1 MQIEGVRLAGNVIGG
16 QEVPASSGARR
27 MKTAPATGAD
37 LFYVAESDATDIDSA
52 VEAALNAQ
60 KIWAG
65 LSVAER
71 KDALLHW
78 ARNLRSVFEDIAQLD
93 AVDSGSPLGDGRKGL
108 LRGIEHLEHFAGL
121 GFELTGQTVPA
132 TAGNL
137 HYTVR
142 EPFGVVGILTPFN
155 HPSFFPIKLA
165 APALAAGNAVV
176 IKPSEQTP
184 LSASIIATAAVGALP
199 DGLVNVVQ
207 GGPEAGQA
215 LVAHRKVH
223 RLHLTGG
230 VPTGLAIQRAAA
242 ESGIVKHVTL
252 ELGGKNP
259 LIVFPDVSA
268 ESAASA
274 AVKGMNFTHQG
285 QSCGSTSRLF
295 VHSSMAEEVTALI
308 AEKVAAIKIGLPD
321 DPESEMGSMVSV
333 KHQQRVLAMIE
344 MAKED
349 GAHLLIGGEAGS
361 GELANG
367 AYVMPTVFTGVRPDM
382 RIAQQE
388 VFGPVLSII
397 EWDDEDKMIEAANS
411 TDYGLTAAIWT
422 NNLQK
427 ALETAAKVESG
438 YVWVNGVVSRYLG
451 VPFGGYKNS
460 GTGLEHSRETML
472 SYTQEKS
479 ISVVLSRG
487 VV

>member
-1 MQIEGVRLAGNVIGG
+1 MDIEGVRLSGNVINGR
-16 QEVPASSGARR
+16 EVESLSGARR

-37 LFYVAESDATDIDSA
+37 LFYVAESNAADVDSA
-52 VEAALNAQ
+52 VNAALAAQ
-60 KIWAG
+60 KTWRAM
-65 LSVAER
+65 SVAER
-71 KDALLHW
+71 KGALVHW
-78 ARNLRSVFEDIAQLD
+78 ARNLRSVFEDIAELD
-93 AVDSGSPLGDGRKGL
+93 ASDSGSPLGDGRQGL
-108 LRGIEHLEHFAGL
+108 LHGIEHLEHFAGL
-121 GFELTGQTVPA
+121 GFELTGQTIPA
-132 TAGNL
+132 TPGNL
-137 HYTVR
+137 HYTLR

-184 LSASIIATAAVGALP
+184 LSASLIATAAIGALP

-207 GGPEAGQA
+207 GGPDVGRA
-215 LVAHRKVH
+215 LVEHRKVH

-230 VPTGLAIQRAAA
+230 VPTGLAIQRTAA
-242 ESGIVKHVTL
+242 ESGMVKHVTL

-259 LIVFPDVSA
+259 LIVFPDVSP
-268 ESAASA
+268 ESAATA

-295 VHSSMAEEVTALI
+295 VHASMAEEVAALI
-308 AEKVAAIKIGLPD
+308 AKKVAEIKVGLPE

-333 KHQQRVLAMIE
+333 KHQQRVLSMIE
-344 MAKED
+344 MAKDD
-349 GAHLLIGGEAGS
+349 GAELLVGGGAGT
-361 GELANG
+361 GDLANG

-397 EWDDEDKMIEAANS
+397 EWEDEDEMIEAANS

-427 ALETAAKVESG
+427 ALDTAAKIESG
-438 YVWVNGVVSRYLG
+438 FVWINGVVSRYLG
-451 VPFGGYKNS
+451 VPFGGFKNS

-479 ISVVLSRG
+479 VSVMLSRG
-487 VV
+487 LV

>member
-1 MQIEGVRLAGNVIGG
+1 MHIEGIRLAGNVIGG
-16 QEVPASSGARR
+16 REVESASGARR
-27 MKTAPATGAD
+27 MKTSPATGAD
-37 LFYVAESDATDIDSA
+37 LFFVAESDAVDVDSA
-52 VEAALNAQ
+52 VETALNAQ
-60 KIWAG
+60 KVWRG
-65 LSVAER
+65 YSVAER
-71 KDALLHW
+71 KAALLQW
-78 ARNLRSVFEDIAQLD
+78 ASNLRAVFEEIAQLD
-93 AVDSGSPLGDGRKGL
+93 AADSGSPLGDGRKGL

-137 HYTVR
+137 HYTIR
-142 EPFGVVGILTPFN
+142 EPYGVVGILTPFN

-165 APALAAGNAVV
+165 APALVAGNAV
-176 IKPSEQTP
+176 ILKPSEQTP
-184 LSASIIATAAVGALP
+184 LSASIIGTAAIGALP

-207 GGPEAGQA
+207 GGPDVGRA

-259 LIVFPDVSA
+259 LIVYPDVSA
-268 ESAASA
+268 ESAATA

-295 VHSSMAEEVTALI
+295 IHSSLAQEVTELI
-308 AEKVAAIKIGLPD
+308 AKKVAEIKVGLPED
-321 DPESEMGSMVSV
+321 SETEMGSMVSV
-333 KHQQRVLAMIE
+333 KHQQRVLSMIE

-349 GAHLLIGGEAGS
+349 GANLLIGGVAGS

-411 TDYGLTAAIWT
+411 TDYGLTAAVWT

-438 YVWVNGVVSRYLG
+438 YVWINGVVSRYLG

-472 SYTQEKS
+472 SYTHEKS
-479 ISVVLSRG
+479 VSVVLSRG
-487 VV
+487 AV